1 MKNEEYYIL
10 LNRFTNFKI
19 NKEDIEDYLEECKKF
34 NENPTPL
41 NFLEYIGSDFS
52 FDDFLEEIEDT
63 DIEDDTQFYK
73 LIKKIREN
81 D

>member
-1 MKNEEYYIL
+1 MKNKEYYIL

-19 NKEDIEDYLEECKKF
+19 NKEDIEDYLEECKEF

-41 NFLEYIGSDFS
+41 NFLEHIGSDFS
-52 FDDFLEEIEDT
+52 FNDFLEEIEDT